1 MNSQRKCS
9 ALDQQHRQD
18 EPSSEPPIALS
29 GLRVFVAEDEPMI
42 LWALEDH
49 LAELK
54 CELIGNAARV
64 TEALAFIASHPLD
77 IAVLDGTLADGS
89 IAPVID
95 ALVIRG
101 TPFILATGRAS
112 SDYTETLSGVVVL
125 QKPYTVTDLR
135 QALLLA
141 LAQGPAQRR
150 PI

>member
-1 MNSQRKCS
+1 
-9 ALDQQHRQD
+9 LEQQHRQD
-18 EPSSEPPIALS
+18 KPSLEPPTALA

-49 LAELK
+49 LGELK
-54 CELIGNAARV
+54 CKVVGTAARV
-64 TEALAFIASHPLD
+64 TEALAFVASHSFD

-95 ALVIRG
+95 ALVVRG
-101 TPFILATGRAS
+101 TPFILATGLVS
-112 SDYTETLSGVVVL
+112 SDYSETFSSVVVL
-125 QKPYTVTDLR
+125 QKPYTVVDLR

-150 PI
+150 PRL